1 MPVRR
6 VRWIT
11 AEMPSRKATN
21 NRNGSNQKRKFM
33 KIRMI
38 AASLLT
44 MAFCAGCAEEPSG
57 TSVPG
62 AVAPGINAEI
72 VGAKTRT
79 CIDPSDVVE
88 GEKVP
93 VRWSASD
100 ELGAFS
106 DGGSLNVK
114 YTIKDLKDDGRNASF
129 STTSSVKGGIAY
141 AYYPYSSENDGKAA
155 TALTGTIPSVQ
166 GMDGNLYG
174 DYKYGELEGGSD
186 ETGYSFRFHDLFSMV
201 YFKINPEGT
210 ALAGETL
217 ESVTLSVTRN
227 GADVPVTGDFT
238 FNAVEGTYEPGET
251 SNVLNT
257 TWNKPLSGT
266 LTGFATIFSKVEKD
280 DKLNFTFK
288 TTNYEATLTVTSGAN
303 FQPGAYYA
311 FPLTLAKFKKL
322 EVKKTIKGTFTAAT
336 YNVDGLPQKV
346 SIFTINGDGPG
357 STGTTNISKAIAA
370 DDWDFIGFSE
380 DFAYHTEL
388 TSSLSAYTFGKYRGN
403 ISASALYSTLDTDGL
418 GFATKSSTCS
428 FSNET
433 IIQFEKSSGGLSS
446 GANTCIKKGIRH
458 YVVTLNDGTELDVI
472 ITHMNTYSS
481 SGTGHINAQ
490 HAQLTQIAE
499 YINSIRGNGRPIIF
513 MGDTNC
519 RYTRHD
525 FQTYFWGKLD
535 SDLVAIDPWV
545 TYQWN
550 GVYPTYP
557 SNSLMVSDA
566 TGTSD
571 TDIICENTQKGEVV
585 DKIIYIN
592 NPGSDTQINA
602 LNYLRDYDGYNG
614 LADHMPIVVDF
625 EYIRTVTVN

>member
-1 MPVRR
+1 
-6 VRWIT
+6 
-11 AEMPSRKATN
+11 
-21 NRNGSNQKRKFM
+21 
-33 KIRMI
+33 MI
-38 AASLLT
+38 AASLLA
-44 MAFCAGCAEEPSG
+44 MALCAGCAEEPSG

-114 YTIKDLKDDGRNASF
+114 YTIKNLLDGERNASF
-129 STTSSVKGGIAY
+129 STTSSVKGSIAY
-141 AYYPYSSENDGKAA
+141 AYYPYSEENDGKAA

-166 GMDGNLYG
+166 AMDGNLYG

-186 ETGYSFRFHDLFSMV
+186 EAGYSFRFHNLFSMV

-257 TWNKPLSGT
+257 TWSKSLTGT
-266 LTGFATIFSKVEKD
+266 LTGFATIFSKVEKG
-280 DKLNFTFK
+280 DKLSFTFK

-311 FPLTLAKFKKL
+311 FPLTLSKFKKL

-336 YNVDGLPQKV
+336 YNVDGLPQKI
-346 SIFTINGDGPG
+346 SFFTINGDGPG
-357 STGTTNISKAIAA
+357 SDGTKTISSTIAA
-370 DDWDFIGFSE
+370 DNWDFIGFSE
-380 DFAYHTEL
+380 DFAYHSEL
-388 TSSLSAYTFGKYRGN
+388 ISSLSGNYTFGKYRG
-403 ISASALYSTLDTDGL
+403 SVGASALYSTIDTDGL
-418 GFATKSSTCS
+418 GFATRNTSCS

-433 IIQFEKSSGGLSS
+433 VVQFTSSSGGLTS
-446 GANTCIKKGIRH
+446 GANECIKKGIRH
-458 YVVTLNDGTELDVI
+458 YVVTLKDGTELDVI

-490 HAQLTQIAE
+490 HAQLTQVAE

-525 FQTYFWGKLD
+525 FQTYFWGELD

-545 TYQWN
+545 TYQWE

-625 EYIRTVTVN
+625 EYIRTVKVN

>member
-1 MPVRR
+1 
-6 VRWIT
+6 
-11 AEMPSRKATN
+11 
-21 NRNGSNQKRKFM
+21 
-33 KIRMI
+33 MI
-38 AASLLT
+38 AASLLA
-44 MAFCAGCAEEPSG
+44 MALCAGCAEEPSG

-72 VGAKTRT
+72 VGAMTRT

-114 YTIKDLKDDGRNASF
+114 YTIKNLMDDERNASF

-155 TALTGTIPSVQ
+155 TSLTGTIPSVQ
-166 GMDGNLYG
+166 AMDGNLYG

-186 ETGYSFRFHDLFSMV
+186 EAGYSFRFHNLFSMV

-227 GADVPVTGDFT
+227 GDAVPVTGDFT
-238 FNAVEGTYEPGET
+238 FDAVEGTYEPGET

-257 TWNKPLSGT
+257 TWSKSLTGT
-266 LTGFATIFSKVEKD
+266 LTGFATIFSKVEKG

-288 TTNYEATLTVTSGAN
+288 TPNYEATLTVTSGAN

-311 FPLTLAKFKKL
+311 FPLTLSKFKKL

-336 YNVDGLPQKV
+336 YNVDGLPQKI
-346 SIFTINGDGPG
+346 SFFTINGDGPG
-357 STGTTNISKAIAA
+357 SDGTKTISSTIAA
-370 DDWDFIGFSE
+370 DNWDFIGFSE
-380 DFAYHTEL
+380 DFAYHSEL
-388 TSSLSAYTFGKYRGN
+388 ISSLSGNYTFGKYRG
-403 ISASALYSTLDTDGL
+403 SVGASALYSTIDTDGL
-418 GFATKSSTCS
+418 GFATRNTSCS

-433 IIQFEKSSGGLSS
+433 VVQFTSSSGGLTS
-446 GANTCIKKGIRH
+446 GANECIKKGIRH
-458 YVVTLNDGTELDVI
+458 YVVTLMDGTELDVI

-481 SGTGHINAQ
+481 SSSDHINAQ
-490 HAQLTQIAE
+490 HAQLTQVAE

-525 FQTYFWGKLD
+525 FQTYFWGELD

-545 TYQWN
+545 TYQWE

-592 NPGSDTQINA
+592 NPGADTQINA

-625 EYIRTVTVN
+625 EYVRTVNVN

>member
-1 MPVRR
+1 
-6 VRWIT
+6 
-11 AEMPSRKATN
+11 
-21 NRNGSNQKRKFM
+21 
-33 KIRMI
+33 MI
-38 AASLLT
+38 AASLLA

-114 YTIKDLKDDGRNASF
+114 YTIKDLKDGERNASF

-166 GMDGNLYG
+166 AMDGNLYG

-186 ETGYSFRFHDLFSMV
+186 EAGYSFRFHNLFSMV

-210 ALAGETL
+210 ALDGETL
-217 ESVTLSVTRN
+217 ESVTLSVSRG

-238 FNAVEGTYEPGET
+238 FSAVDGTYEPGAT

-266 LTGFATIFSKVEKD
+266 LTGFATVFSKVKKG

-288 TTNYEATLTVTSGAN
+288 TTNYEATLTVTSGAD

-311 FPLTLAKFKKL
+311 FPLTLSKFKKL
-322 EVKKTIKGTFTAAT
+322 EISRTLTGKFTAAT

-346 SIFTINGDGPG
+346 KVAFIPITINEDGPG
-357 STGTTNISKAIAA
+357 SSGTTNISKKIAA
-370 DDWDFIGFSE
+370 DNWDFVGFSE
-380 DFAYHTEL
+380 DFEYHSEL
-388 TSSLSAYTFGKYRGN
+388 MSSLSANYTFGTHRG
-403 ISASALYSTLDTDGL
+403 SVDASAISSTLDTDGL
-418 GFATKSSTCS
+418 GFAARNSTCS

-433 IIQFEKSSGGLSS
+433 IVKFDKSAGGLTS

-458 YVVTLNDGTELDVI
+458 YVVTMKDGTELDVI

-481 SGTGHINAQ
+481 SGSDHINAQ
-490 HAQLTQIAE
+490 HAQLTQIAQ
-499 YINSIRGNGRPIIF
+499 YINSIRSNGRPIIF

-525 FQTYFWGKLD
+525 FKTYFWSKLD

-545 TYQWN
+545 TYQWA

-557 SNSLMVSDA
+557 SKSLMVSDA
-566 TGTSD
+566 TGTD
-571 TDIICENTQKGEVV
+571 PDLDIICKDTQQGEVV

-592 NPGSDTQINA
+592 NPSSDTQINA
-602 LNYLRDYDGYNG
+602 KSYLRDYDGYNG
-614 LADHMPIVVDF
+614 LADHMPIVVGF
-625 EYIRTVTVN
+625 EYTRKVKVN

>member
-1 MPVRR
+1 
-6 VRWIT
+6 
-11 AEMPSRKATN
+11 
-21 NRNGSNQKRKFM
+21 M

-38 AASLLT
+38 AASLLA

-114 YTIKDLKDDGRNASF
+114 YTIKNLMDDERNASF

-141 AYYPYSSENDGKAA
+141 AYYPYSSENDGKAT

-166 GMDGNLYG
+166 AMDGNLYG

-186 ETGYSFRFHDLFSMV
+186 EAGYSFRFHNLFSMV

-217 ESVTLSVTRN
+217 ESVILSVTRN

-238 FNAVEGTYEPGET
+238 FDAVEGTYETGET

-266 LTGFATIFSKVEKD
+266 LTGFATIFSKVEKG

-311 FPLTLAKFKKL
+311 FPLTLSKFKKL

-346 SIFTINGDGPG
+346 SYKLGFISIPVTINDDGPG
-357 STGTTNISKAIAA
+357 SDGTKSISQKIAS
-370 DDWDFIGFSE
+370 DDWDFVAFSE
-380 DFAYHTEL
+380 DFNYHSEL
-388 TSSLSAYTFGKYRGN
+388 SSSMSGYSWGTLPTSIPTSVSG
-403 ISASALYSTLDTDGL
+403 LDVHINTDGL
-418 GFATKSSTCS
+418 SFAARSSTCKL
-428 FSNET
+428 SNEYVEAFT
-433 IIQFEKSSGGLSS
+433 KSAGGLTS
-446 GANTCIKKGIRH
+446 GANTNIDKGFRH
-458 YVVTLNDGTELDVI
+458 YVVTMKDGTELDVL

-481 SGTGHINAQ
+481 SGSDHINAQ

-525 FQTYFWGKLD
+525 FQTYFWSKLD

-545 TYQWN
+545 TYQWA
-550 GVYPTYP
+550 GVYPEYGTK
-557 SNSLMVSDA
+557 SLMVSDA
-566 TGTSD
+566 TGTDSK
-571 TDIICENTQKGEVV
+571 TDIICKDTQQGEVV

-625 EYIRTVTVN
+625 EYTRKMKVN

>member
-1 MPVRR
+1 
-6 VRWIT
+6 
-11 AEMPSRKATN
+11 
-21 NRNGSNQKRKFM
+21 
-33 KIRMI
+33 MI
-38 AASLLT
+38 AASLLA
-44 MAFCAGCAEEPSG
+44 MALCAGCAEEPSG

-72 VGAKTRT
+72 VGAMTRT

-114 YTIKDLKDDGRNASF
+114 YTIKNLMDDERNASF

-166 GMDGNLYG
+166 AMDGNLYG

-186 ETGYSFRFHDLFSMV
+186 EAGYSFRFHNLFSMV

-257 TWNKPLSGT
+257 TWNKPLTGT
-266 LTGFATIFSKVEKD
+266 LTGFATIFSKVEKG

-311 FPLTLAKFKKL
+311 FPLTLSKFKKL
-322 EVKKTIKGTFTAAT
+322 EICKTLKGTFTAAT
-336 YNVDGLPQKV
+336 YNVDGLPKQVKV
-346 SIFTINGDGPG
+346 AFIPITINEDGPG
-357 STGTTNISKAIAA
+357 SSGTTNISKKIAA
-370 DDWDFIGFSE
+370 DNWDFVGFSE
-380 DFAYHTEL
+380 DFEYHSEL
-388 TSSLSAYTFGKYRGN
+388 MSSLSANYTFGTHRG
-403 ISASALYSTLDTDGL
+403 SVDASAISSTLDTDGL
-418 GFATKSSTCS
+418 GFAARNSTCS

-433 IIQFEKSSGGLSS
+433 IVKFDKSAGGLSS
-446 GANTCIKKGIRH
+446 GANTCVKKGIRH
-458 YVVTLNDGTELDVI
+458 YVVTMMDGTELDVI

-481 SGTGHINAQ
+481 SGSDHINAQ
-490 HAQLTQIAE
+490 HAQLTQIAQ

-525 FQTYFWGKLD
+525 FQTYFWGELD

-545 TYQWN
+545 TYQWA

-566 TGTSD
+566 TGTSSS
-571 TDIICENTQKGEVV
+571 DIICPNTQQGEVV

-592 NPGSDTQINA
+592 NPSSDTQIKA

-625 EYIRTVTVN
+625 EYIRKMTVN

>member
-1 MPVRR
+1 
-6 VRWIT
+6 
-11 AEMPSRKATN
+11 
-21 NRNGSNQKRKFM
+21 M

-38 AASLLT
+38 AASLLA
-44 MAFCAGCAEEPSG
+44 MALCAGCAEEPSG

-62 AVAPGINAEI
+62 AVVPGINAEI

-114 YTIKDLKDDGRNASF
+114 YTIKDLKDGERNASF

-166 GMDGNLYG
+166 AMDGNLYG

-186 ETGYSFRFHDLFSMV
+186 EAGYSFRFHNLFSMV

-238 FNAVEGTYEPGET
+238 FDAVEGTYVSGKT

-257 TWNKPLSGT
+257 TWSKSLSGT
-266 LTGFATIFSKVEKD
+266 LTGFATIFSKVEKG

-311 FPLTLAKFKKL
+311 FPLTLSKFKKL

-336 YNVDGLPQKV
+336 YNVDGLPKQVKV
-346 SIFTINGDGPG
+346 TFIPITINGDGPG
-357 STGTTNISKAIAA
+357 ADGTKNISSRIAA
-370 DDWDFIGFSE
+370 DNWDFVGFSE
-380 DFAYHTEL
+380 DFEYHTEL
-388 TSSLSAYTFGKYRGN
+388 TGSLSSIYTFGTHRG
-403 ISASALYSTLDTDGL
+403 SVDASALTSTLDTDGL
-418 GFATKSSTCS
+418 CFATRNSTCS
-428 FSNET
+428 FSDERWTKFNSAE
-433 IIQFEKSSGGLSS
+433 GGLTS

-458 YVVTLNDGTELDVI
+458 YVVTMKDGTELDVI

-499 YINSIRGNGRPIIF
+499 YINSIRGNKRPIIF

-519 RYTRHD
+519 RYTRND
-525 FQTYFWGKLD
+525 FQTYFWSKLD

-557 SNSLMVSDA
+557 SKSLMVSDA
-566 TGTSD
+566 TGTNSD

-602 LNYLRDYDGYNG
+602 LNYLRDYDGYSG

-625 EYIRTVTVN
+625 EYTRKMTVN

>member
-1 MPVRR
+1 
-6 VRWIT
+6 
-11 AEMPSRKATN
+11 
-21 NRNGSNQKRKFM
+21 
-33 KIRMI
+33 MI
-38 AASLLT
+38 AASLLA
-44 MAFCAGCAEEPSG
+44 MALCAGCAEEPSG

-114 YTIKDLKDDGRNASF
+114 YTIKNLLDGERNASF
-129 STTSSVKGGIAY
+129 STTSSVKGSIAY
-141 AYYPYSSENDGKAA
+141 AYYPYSEENDGKAA

-166 GMDGNLYG
+166 AMDGNLYG

-186 ETGYSFRFHDLFSMV
+186 EAGYSFRFHNLFSMV

-210 ALAGETL
+210 ALAGEIL

-257 TWNKPLSGT
+257 TWSKSLTGT
-266 LTGFATIFSKVEKD
+266 LTGFATIFSKVEKG
-280 DKLNFTFK
+280 DKLSFTFK

-311 FPLTLAKFKKL
+311 FPLTLSKFKKL

-336 YNVDGLPQKV
+336 YNVDGLPQKI
-346 SIFTINGDGPG
+346 SFFTINGDGPG
-357 STGTTNISKAIAA
+357 SDGTKTISSTIAA
-370 DDWDFIGFSE
+370 DNWDFIGFSE
-380 DFAYHTEL
+380 DFAYHSEL
-388 TSSLSAYTFGKYRGN
+388 ISSLSGNYTFGKYRG
-403 ISASALYSTLDTDGL
+403 SVGASALYSTIDTDGL
-418 GFATKSSTCS
+418 GFATRNTSCS

-433 IIQFEKSSGGLSS
+433 VVQFTSSSGGLTS
-446 GANTCIKKGIRH
+446 GANECIKKGIRH
-458 YVVTLNDGTELDVI
+458 YVVTLKDGTELDVI

-525 FQTYFWGKLD
+525 FQTYFWGELD

-545 TYQWN
+545 TYQWE

>member
-1 MPVRR
+1 
-6 VRWIT
+6 
-11 AEMPSRKATN
+11 
-21 NRNGSNQKRKFM
+21 M

-38 AASLLT
+38 AASLLA
-44 MAFCAGCAEEPSG
+44 MALCAGCAEEPSG

-72 VGAKTRT
+72 VGAMTRT

-114 YTIKDLKDDGRNASF
+114 YTIKNLMDDERNASF

-155 TALTGTIPSVQ
+155 TSLTGTIPSVQ
-166 GMDGNLYG
+166 AMDGNLYG

-186 ETGYSFRFHDLFSMV
+186 EAGYSFRFHNLFSMV

-227 GADVPVTGDFT
+227 GDAVPVTGDFT
-238 FNAVEGTYEPGET
+238 FDAVEGTYEPGET

-257 TWNKPLSGT
+257 TWSKSLTGT
-266 LTGFATIFSKVEKD
+266 LTGFATIFSKVEKG

-288 TTNYEATLTVTSGAN
+288 TPNYEATLTVTSGAN

-311 FPLTLAKFKKL
+311 FPLTLSKFKKL

-336 YNVDGLPQKV
+336 YNVDGLPQKI
-346 SIFTINGDGPG
+346 SFFTINGDGPG
-357 STGTTNISKAIAA
+357 SDGTKTISSTIAA
-370 DDWDFIGFSE
+370 DNWDFIGFSE
-380 DFAYHTEL
+380 DFAYHSEL
-388 TSSLSAYTFGKYRGN
+388 ISSLSGNYTFGKYRG
-403 ISASALYSTLDTDGL
+403 SVGASALYSTIDTDGL
-418 GFATKSSTCS
+418 GFATRNTSCS

-433 IIQFEKSSGGLSS
+433 VVQFTSSSGGLTS
-446 GANTCIKKGIRH
+446 GANECIKKGIRH
-458 YVVTLNDGTELDVI
+458 YVVTLMDGTELDVI

-481 SGTGHINAQ
+481 SSSDHINAQ
-490 HAQLTQIAE
+490 HAQLTQVAE

-525 FQTYFWGKLD
+525 FQTYFWGELD

-545 TYQWN
+545 TYQWE

-592 NPGSDTQINA
+592 NPGADTQINA

-625 EYIRTVTVN
+625 EYVRTVNVN

>member
-1 MPVRR
+1 
-6 VRWIT
+6 
-11 AEMPSRKATN
+11 
-21 NRNGSNQKRKFM
+21 M

-38 AASLLT
+38 AASLLA
-44 MAFCAGCAEEPSG
+44 MALCAGCAEEPSG

-114 YTIKDLKDDGRNASF
+114 YTIKDLKDGERNASF

-166 GMDGNLYG
+166 AMDGNLYG

-186 ETGYSFRFHDLFSMV
+186 EAGYSFRFHNLFSMV

-257 TWNKPLSGT
+257 TWSKSLTGT
-266 LTGFATIFSKVEKD
+266 LTGFATIFSKVEKG

-311 FPLTLAKFKKL
+311 FPLTLSKFKKL
-322 EVKKTIKGTFTAAT
+322 EVRKKVSGTFTAAT
-336 YNVDGLPQKV
+336 YNVDGLPQKI
-346 SIFTINGDGPG
+346 SFYNLNEDGPG
-357 STGTTNISKAIAA
+357 EDGTISISNKIAA
-370 DDWDFIGFSE
+370 SGWDIIAFSE
-380 DFAYHTEL
+380 DFEYHNQL
-388 TSSLSAYTFGKYRGN
+388 TSALGDYRFGKYRGT
-403 ISASALYSTLDTDGL
+403 ITSSAVTSRLDTDGL
-418 GFATKSSTCS
+418 GFAVFKDNCDYTS
-428 FSNET
+428 ET
-433 IIQFEKSSGGLSS
+433 IQQFDSEYGGLSG

-458 YVVTLNDGTELDVI
+458 YVVVMNDGVEIDVI

-481 SGTGHINAQ
+481 GNIITPASKWLNAQ
-490 HAQLTQIAE
+490 HGQLTEVAE
-499 YINSIRGNGRPIIF
+499 YINSIRGNKRPIIF

-525 FQTYFWGKLD
+525 FKTYFWGKLN
-535 SDLVAIDPWV
+535 SDLEVWDPWV
-545 TYQWN
+545 EYQWA
-550 GVYPTYP
+550 GVYPEYGGK
-557 SNSLMVSDA
+557 SLMVSDA
-566 TGTSD
+566 TGTDSK

-592 NPGSDTQINA
+592 NPDAPVQIKA
-602 LNYLRDYDGYNG
+602 LNYLRDYDGYQG
-614 LADHMPIVVDF
+614 LADHMPIVAKF
-625 EYIRTVTVN
+625 SYEGTIENK

>member
-1 MPVRR
+1 
-6 VRWIT
+6 
-11 AEMPSRKATN
+11 
-21 NRNGSNQKRKFM
+21 M

-38 AASLLT
+38 AASLLA
-44 MAFCAGCAEEPSG
+44 MALCAGCAEEPSG

-114 YTIKDLKDDGRNASF
+114 YTIKDLKDGERNASF

-141 AYYPYSSENDGKAA
+141 AYYPYSSENDGNAA
-155 TALTGTIPSVQ
+155 TSLTGTIPSVQ
-166 GMDGNLYG
+166 AMDGNLYG

-186 ETGYSFRFHDLFSMV
+186 EAGYSFRFQNLFSMV

-217 ESVTLSVTRN
+217 ESVILSVTRN

-238 FNAVEGTYEPGET
+238 FNAVEGTYESGET

-257 TWNKPLSGT
+257 TWNKSLSGI
-266 LTGFATIFSKVEKD
+266 LTGFATIFSKVEKG

-311 FPLTLAKFKKL
+311 FPLTLSKFKKL

-346 SIFTINGDGPG
+346 SIITINGDGPG

-403 ISASALYSTLDTDGL
+403 VSASALYSTLDTDGL

-458 YVVTLNDGTELDVI
+458 YVVTLKDGTELDVI

-499 YINSIRGNGRPIIF
+499 YINSIRANGRPIIF

-519 RYTRHD
+519 RYTRND

-545 TYQWN
+545 AYQWN

-557 SNSLMVSDA
+557 SKSLMVSDA
-566 TGTSD
+566 TGTNSD

-625 EYIRTVTVN
+625 EYTRKMKVN

>member
-1 MPVRR
+1 
-6 VRWIT
+6 
-11 AEMPSRKATN
+11 
-21 NRNGSNQKRKFM
+21 M

-38 AASLLT
+38 AASLLA

-114 YTIKDLKDDGRNASF
+114 YTIKDLKDGERNASF

-155 TALTGTIPSVQ
+155 TALTGSIPSVQ
-166 GMDGNLYG
+166 AMDGNLYG

-186 ETGYSFRFHDLFSMV
+186 EAGYSFRFHNLFSMV

-227 GADVPVTGDFT
+227 GDAVPVTGDFT
-238 FNAVEGTYEPGET
+238 FDAVEGTYVSGKT

-257 TWNKPLSGT
+257 TWNKPLTGT
-266 LTGFATIFSKVEKD
+266 LTGFATIFSKVEKG
-280 DKLNFTFK
+280 DKLNFTFR
-288 TTNYEATLTVTSGAN
+288 TTNYEATLTVTSGTD

-311 FPLTLAKFKKL
+311 FPLTLSQFKKL
-322 EVKKTIKGTFTAAT
+322 QVRKKVSGTFTAAT
-336 YNVDGLPQKV
+336 YNVDGLPQKI
-346 SIFTINGDGPG
+346 SFYNLNEDGPG
-357 STGTTNISKAIAA
+357 EDGTISISNKIAESG
-370 DDWDFIGFSE
+370 WDIIAFSE
-380 DFAYHTEL
+380 DFEYHNQL
-388 TSSLSAYTFGKYRGN
+388 TSALGDYRFGKYRGT
-403 ISASALYSTLDTDGL
+403 ITSSAVTSRLDTDGL
-418 GFATKSSTCS
+418 GFAVFKDNCDYTS
-428 FSNET
+428 ET
-433 IIQFEKSSGGLSS
+433 IQQFDSEYGGLSG

-458 YVVTLNDGTELDVI
+458 YVVVMNDGVEIDVI

-481 SGTGHINAQ
+481 GNIITPASKWLNAQ
-490 HAQLTQIAE
+490 HGQLTEVAE
-499 YINSIRGNGRPIIF
+499 YINSIRGNKRPIIF

-525 FQTYFWGKLD
+525 FKTYFWGKLN
-535 SDLVAIDPWV
+535 SDLVYKDPWV
-545 TYQWN
+545 EFQWA
-550 GVYPTYP
+550 GVYPEHGGK
-557 SNSLMVSDA
+557 SLMVSDA
-566 TGTSD
+566 TGTDSS

-592 NPGSDTQINA
+592 NPDAPVQIKA
-602 LNYLRDYDGYNG
+602 LNYLRDYGGYQG
-614 LADHMPIVVDF
+614 LADHMPIVAKF
-625 EYIRTVTVN
+625 SYEGTIENK

>member
-1 MPVRR
+1 
-6 VRWIT
+6 
-11 AEMPSRKATN
+11 
-21 NRNGSNQKRKFM
+21 M

-38 AASLLT
+38 AASLLA
-44 MAFCAGCAEEPSG
+44 MVFCAGCAEEPSG

-114 YTIKDLKDDGRNASF
+114 YTIKDLKDGERNASF

-141 AYYPYSSENDGKAA
+141 AYYPYSAENDGKAA
-155 TALTGTIPSVQ
+155 TTLTGTIPSVQ
-166 GMDGNLYG
+166 AMDGNLYG

-186 ETGYSFRFHDLFSMV
+186 EAGYSFRFNNLFSMV

-238 FNAVEGTYEPGET
+238 FDAVEGTYESGET

-266 LTGFATIFSKVEKD
+266 LTGFATIFSKVEKG

-311 FPLTLAKFKKL
+311 FPLTLSKFKKL
-322 EVKKTIKGTFTAAT
+322 EICKTLKGTFTAAT

-346 SIFTINGDGPG
+346 SIITINGDGPG

-388 TSSLSAYTFGKYRGN
+388 TSSLNAYTFGKYRGN
-403 ISASALYSTLDTDGL
+403 VSASALYSTIDTDGL

-458 YVVTLNDGTELDVI
+458 YVVTMKDGTELDVI

-490 HAQLTQIAE
+490 HAQLTQVAE
-499 YINSIRGNGRPIIF
+499 YINSIRANGRPIIF

-545 TYQWN
+545 TYQWA
-550 GVYPTYP
+550 GVYPEYGTK
-557 SNSLMVSDA
+557 SLMVSDA
-566 TGTSD
+566 TGTDSK
-571 TDIICENTQKGEVV
+571 TDIICKDTQQGEVV

-625 EYIRTVTVN
+625 EYTRKMKVN

>member
-1 MPVRR
+1 
-6 VRWIT
+6 
-11 AEMPSRKATN
+11 
-21 NRNGSNQKRKFM
+21 M

-38 AASLLT
+38 AASLLA
-44 MAFCAGCAEEPSG
+44 MALCAGCAEEPSG

-100 ELGAFS
+100 ELGAFF

-114 YTIKDLKDDGRNASF
+114 YTIKDLKDGERNASF

-141 AYYPYSSENDGKAA
+141 AYYPYSAENDGNAA

-166 GMDGNLYG
+166 AMDGNLYG
-174 DYKYGELEGGSD
+174 DYKYGEPEGGSD
-186 ETGYSFRFHDLFSMV
+186 EAGYSFRFHNLFSMV

-266 LTGFATIFSKVEKD
+266 LTGFATIFSKVEKG

-311 FPLTLAKFKKL
+311 FPLTLSKFKKL

-336 YNVDGLPQKV
+336 YNVDGLP
-346 SIFTINGDGPG
+346 SLINSGGPG
-357 STGTTNISKAIAA
+357 SSGTKKMSAKIAQ
-370 DDWDFIGFSE
+370 DNWDFFGVSE
-380 DFAYHTEL
+380 DFQYHNEL
-388 TSSLSAYTFGKYRGN
+388 NSEISS
-403 ISASALYSTLDTDGL
+403 IYSWGELDTDGISL
-418 GFATKSSTCS
+418 FGTSSTDGLCFATRNSTCAFSGETRVAFKSSY
-428 FSNET
+428 
-433 IIQFEKSSGGLSS
+433 GGLTS
-446 GANTCIKKGIRH
+446 GANTKITKGFRH
-458 YVVTLNDGTELDVI
+458 YLVTLKDGTELDVI

-490 HAQLTQIAE
+490 HAQLTQIAQ
-499 YINSIRGNGRPIIF
+499 YINSIRSNGRPIIF

-557 SNSLMVSDA
+557 SKSLMVSDA
-566 TGTSD
+566 TGTNSD
-571 TDIICENTQKGEVV
+571 TDIICKDTQQGEVV

-592 NPGSDTQINA
+592 NPASDTQINA

-625 EYIRTVTVN
+625 EYTRKMKVN

>member
-1 MPVRR
+1 
-6 VRWIT
+6 
-11 AEMPSRKATN
+11 
-21 NRNGSNQKRKFM
+21 M

-38 AASLLT
+38 AASLLA
-44 MAFCAGCAEEPSG
+44 MALCAGCAEEPSG

-114 YTIKDLKDDGRNASF
+114 YTIKDLKNGERNASF

-166 GMDGNLYG
+166 AMDGNLYG

-186 ETGYSFRFHDLFSMV
+186 EAGYSFRFHNLFSMV

-266 LTGFATIFSKVEKD
+266 LTGFATIFSKVEKG

-311 FPLTLAKFKKL
+311 FPLTLSKFKKL

-336 YNVDGLPQKV
+336 YNVDGLPN
-346 SIFTINGDGPG
+346 ITINLIVKKIQLNETGPL
-357 STGTTNISKAIAA
+357 SAGTTTISKKIAA
-370 DDWDFIGFSE
+370 DNWDFVGFSE
-380 DFAYHTEL
+380 DFAFHSEL
-388 TSSLSAYTFGKYRGN
+388 TSS
-403 ISASALYSTLDTDGL
+403 ASSVFDFIEYDNEEFPTSYYMGITSDHWATDGL
-418 GFATKSSTCS
+418 SFAGRKSTCS
-428 FSNET
+428 FEQIAKVTYPS
-433 IIQFEKSSGGLSS
+433 SAVSGGLTS
-446 GANTCIKKGIRH
+446 GANESIDKGYRH
-458 YVVTLNDGTELDVI
+458 FLVTLKDGTELDVI

-490 HAQLTQIAE
+490 HAQLTQIAQ

-566 TGTSD
+566 TGTSSS
-571 TDIICENTQKGEVV
+571 DIICRDTQQGEVV

-592 NPGSDTQINA
+592 NPNSDTQINA

-625 EYIRTVTVN
+625 EYVRTVNVN

>member
-1 MPVRR
+1 
-6 VRWIT
+6 
-11 AEMPSRKATN
+11 
-21 NRNGSNQKRKFM
+21 
-33 KIRMI
+33 MI
-38 AASLLT
+38 AASLLA
-44 MAFCAGCAEEPSG
+44 MALCAGCAEEPSG

-114 YTIKDLKDDGRNASF
+114 YTIKNLLDGERNASF
-129 STTSSVKGGIAY
+129 STTSSVKGSIAY
-141 AYYPYSSENDGKAA
+141 AYYPYSEENDGKAA

-166 GMDGNLYG
+166 AMDGNLYG

-186 ETGYSFRFHDLFSMV
+186 EAGYSFRFHNLFSMV

-257 TWNKPLSGT
+257 TWSKSLTGT
-266 LTGFATIFSKVEKD
+266 LTGFATIFSKVEKG
-280 DKLNFTFK
+280 DKLSFTFK

-311 FPLTLAKFKKL
+311 FPLTLSKFKKL

-336 YNVDGLPQKV
+336 YNVDGLPQKI
-346 SIFTINGDGPG
+346 SFFTINGDGPG
-357 STGTTNISKAIAA
+357 SDGTKTISSTIAA
-370 DDWDFIGFSE
+370 DNWDFIGFSE
-380 DFAYHTEL
+380 DFAYHSEL
-388 TSSLSAYTFGKYRGN
+388 ISSLSGNYTFGKYRG
-403 ISASALYSTLDTDGL
+403 SVGASALYSTIDTDGL
-418 GFATKSSTCS
+418 GFATRNTSCS

-433 IIQFEKSSGGLSS
+433 VVQFTSSSGGLTS
-446 GANTCIKKGIRH
+446 GANECIKKGIRH
-458 YVVTLNDGTELDVI
+458 YVVTLKDGTELDVI

-490 HAQLTQIAE
+490 HAQLTQVAE

-525 FQTYFWGKLD
+525 FQTYFWGELD

-545 TYQWN
+545 TYQWE

>member
-1 MPVRR
+1 
-6 VRWIT
+6 
-11 AEMPSRKATN
+11 
-21 NRNGSNQKRKFM
+21 M

-38 AASLLT
+38 AASLLA
-44 MAFCAGCAEEPSG
+44 MALCAGCAEEPSG

-114 YTIKDLKDDGRNASF
+114 YTIKNLLDGERNASF
-129 STTSSVKGGIAY
+129 STTSSVKGSIAY
-141 AYYPYSSENDGKAA
+141 AYYPYSEENDGKAA

-166 GMDGNLYG
+166 AMDGNLYG

-186 ETGYSFRFHDLFSMV
+186 EAGYSFRFHNLFSMV

-257 TWNKPLSGT
+257 TWSKSLTGT
-266 LTGFATIFSKVEKD
+266 LTGFATIFSKVEKG
-280 DKLNFTFK
+280 DKLSFTFK

-311 FPLTLAKFKKL
+311 FPLTLSKFKKL

-336 YNVDGLPQKV
+336 YNVDGLPQKI
-346 SIFTINGDGPG
+346 SFFTINGDGPG
-357 STGTTNISKAIAA
+357 SDGTKTISSTIAA
-370 DDWDFIGFSE
+370 DNWDFIGFSE
-380 DFAYHTEL
+380 DFAYHSEL
-388 TSSLSAYTFGKYRGN
+388 ISSLSGNYTFGKYRG
-403 ISASALYSTLDTDGL
+403 SVGASALYSTIDTDGL
-418 GFATKSSTCS
+418 GFATRNTSCS

-433 IIQFEKSSGGLSS
+433 VVQFTSSSGGLTS
-446 GANTCIKKGIRH
+446 GANECIKKGIRH
-458 YVVTLNDGTELDVI
+458 YVVTLKDGTELDVI

-490 HAQLTQIAE
+490 HAQLTQVAE

-525 FQTYFWGKLD
+525 FQTYFWGELD

-545 TYQWN
+545 TYQWE

-625 EYIRTVTVN
+625 EYIRTVKVN